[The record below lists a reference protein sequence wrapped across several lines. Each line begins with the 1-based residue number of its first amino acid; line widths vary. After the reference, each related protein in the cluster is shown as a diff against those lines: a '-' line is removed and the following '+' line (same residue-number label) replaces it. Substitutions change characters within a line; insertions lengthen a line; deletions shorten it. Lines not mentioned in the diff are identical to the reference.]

1 MPVASQDAIL
11 VVEGVVPL
19 IFGRMLGNV
28 GPNLAYGI
36 ELVGGNIQ
44 CFRRMC
50 IYVHLL
56 CVSLR
61 VCCL

>member
-1 MPVASQDAIL
+1 MPVASQDAIF
-11 VVEGVVPL
+11 VVEGGVPL

-44 CFRRMC
+44 CFRRM
-50 IYVHLL
+50 
-56 CVSLR
+56 
-61 VCCL
+61 